1 MIVRFKTNIKIFLLL
16 NLIKYN
22 ACDENGRYSKR
33 DLQLI
38 KDVAT
43 LNAAKFLVFVQN
55 EKSLKFGDI
64 TKNFS
69 NDGFYTSIIDL
80 KTLNELLNEING
92 EKNILRG
99 ITILLINGSYNF
111 TNVFTKVSYYYFF
124 CVTNPS

>member
-1 MIVRFKTNIKIFLLL
+1 MLL